1 MADFVLTASLFEQV
15 VERDAHGYPLKV
27 IRHRRGDIVSGLDE
41 ADVARLL
48 DAGAIA
54 PVPAE
59 NPAIVVVDADTVD
72 ADTVDVVSDDD
83 AVVTDDEAPAVAP
96 VPEPTG
102 DLARPKI
109 TATKKVWVE
118 YAVAR
123 GWTAADA
130 DDLDKQALIE
140 ALS

>member
-48 DAGAIA
+48 DASAIA

-72 ADTVDVVSDDD
+72 VVSDDD
-83 AVVTDDEAPAVAP
+83 AVATDDEAPAVAP

>member
-59 NPAIVVVDADTVD
+59 NPAIVVVDADT
-72 ADTVDVVSDDD
+72 DVVSDED

-96 VPEPTG
+96 VPELAG
-102 DLARPKI
+102 DPARPRI

>member
-72 ADTVDVVSDDD
+72 VVSDDD
-83 AVVTDDEAPAVAP
+83 AVATDDEAPAVAP